1 MSDLQT
7 ALIKAGYKPPIPVP
21 VKQSPAKQAGKQ
33 YDSYAGIQYC
43 MRNVTRCGASGKL
56 RYCIT
61 H

>member
-7 ALIKAGYKPPIPVP
+7 ALIKAGYKPPAP
-21 VKQSPAKQAGKQ
+21 VKQADKQH
-33 YDSYAGIQYC
+33 DSYTGIQYC